1 MNFVGPFPV
10 ADAMERLRA
19 QVPDLKFIS
28 GAADLATAIAQQP
41 PAVPAAYVLSEDTS
55 REAHG
60 YTDDTLAQDSR
71 AVVQVV
77 LFVRNYSRENTGAA
91 AERDMTA
98 LATKV
103 RLALLNWSPVP
114 GEILSLQSLAGRNES
129 FKGANLCRQEIFRS
143 GYTIEVSA

>member
-10 ADAMERLRA
+10 ADAIERLRA
-19 QVPDLKFIS
+19 EVPELKIVS
-28 GAADLATAIAQQP
+28 GAADLGTALAQQP
-41 PAVPAAYVLSEDTS
+41 PAVPAAYVLCEDTS

-60 YTDDTLAQDSR
+60 YTDDTLAQDTR
-71 AVVQVV
+71 VVVQVV
-77 LFVRNYSRENTGAA
+77 LFVRNAAQQNVGTA
-91 AERDMTA
+91 AERDMAA

-103 RLALLNWSPVP
+103 RLALLNWSPTP

-129 FKGANLCRQEIFRS
+129 FKGAMLCRQEIFRS